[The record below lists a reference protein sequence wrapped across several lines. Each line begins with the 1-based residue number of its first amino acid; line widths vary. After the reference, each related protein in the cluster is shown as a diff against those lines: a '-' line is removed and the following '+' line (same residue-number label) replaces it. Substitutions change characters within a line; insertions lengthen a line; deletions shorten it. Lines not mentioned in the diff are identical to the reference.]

1 MSATNPKKSP
11 VTTPKPT
18 FSFKQLKVEPGKSG
32 STSYLLCD
40 GVTLCEYQAWAFSCC
55 GLASM
60 YGFHNHSYNWQGP
73 NNYALLE
80 KHHEALFEFLKTAKA
95 PNDTWCPQEFF
106 LCLAANQLAYLPTML
121 KHPCVK
127 EVDHFLNKAH
137 GPYKLHLFRISIQK
151 DFPK

>member
-1 MSATNPKKSP
+1 
-11 VTTPKPT
+11 
-18 FSFKQLKVEPGKSG
+18 
-32 STSYLLCD
+32 
-40 GVTLCEYQAWAFSCC
+40 
-55 GLASM
+55 
-60 YGFHNHSYNWQGP
+60 
-73 NNYALLE
+73 LLE